1 MHRSLSSRAHISSTN
16 NASAP
21 KRIRLD
27 GLDVQPFGDFAD
39 DDFPD
44 GDLTVEEFDFCL
56 TQVATAT
63 LAQPQAGNVVSSTI
77 HKGATGKDRQYSLEG
92 QVKLLGRRVELLT
105 RELHSERLSK
115 REELKAQADLHSKE
129 LKQLKSQAELKEG
142 ELRSV
147 VSRQTALEEK
157 LHCRGVETR
166 HRQVVDAGTSLTL
179 NDADVPGSVKA
190 WDTRPTSAVAAAQR
204 NLPNVPTWSG
214 HQHAL
219 CTVGSDSRTPTHI
232 DVIRDYVREEDRSSD
247 SAAAATLSLHC
258 LDNAISEAAIEASA
272 AGLCVPAEKI
282 ALGST
287 THSETLIFDILA
299 KVARNSDSR
308 LASSSVVT
316 LQHLAESSTAHPCVE
331 ALQKG
336 DYISHLAGSTNV
348 GKEIAIPLLR
358 LVKAALETPGSLTT
372 LCCPA
377 RARGTCLW
385 KLLSKFFEQ
394 EPGVDLLC
402 EGALLAQRALG
413 CEQSCCVC
421 FDEFAGKLV
430 SQFERKLERSQ
441 GSVRHGRQILS
452 CFCVV
457 AQARAWLEQRVRRL
471 VARRRSRVEGIEQ
484 IWSCSEEDASSA
496 TMSSE

>member
-1 MHRSLSSRAHISSTN
+1 MNRNLISRAHISSTN
-16 NASAP
+16 DENAP

-27 GLDVQPFGDFAD
+27 GLDEQPVGDFAD

-44 GDLTVEEFDFCL
+44 GDLTAEEFDFCL
-56 TQVATAT
+56 TQVADAT
-63 LAQPQAGNVVSSTI
+63 LAQPQTSSVVSSTI
-77 HKGATGKDRQYSLEG
+77 HNGVTGKDLQYRLEG
-92 QVKLLGRRVELLT
+92 QVQLLGRRVASLT

-129 LKQLKSQAELKEG
+129 LKQLKSQIEFKEG

-147 VSRQTALEEK
+147 VSRQASLEEK
-157 LHCRGVETR
+157 LRGHGVETR
-166 HRQVVDAGTSLTL
+166 HRQVVDAGTSTTL
-179 NDADVPGSVKA
+179 NDADAPGSVKT
-190 WDTRPTSAVAAAQR
+190 WDTRPTSAVTTARR
-204 NLPNVPTWSG
+204 NLPNVATWLG

-219 CTVGSDSRTPTHI
+219 CPVGSNPSTPTHI
-232 DVIRDYVREEDRSSD
+232 DVIRDYVREEGRSSD
-247 SAAAATLSLHC
+247 SAAAATLSLRC
-258 LDNAISEAAIEASA
+258 LDDAISEAAIEASA
-272 AGLCVPAEKI
+272 AGLRIPAEKI

-287 THSETLIFDILA
+287 RHSETSIFDVLA

-308 LASSSVVT
+308 LASMSVVA

-331 ALQKG
+331 VFRKG

-358 LVKAALETPGSLTT
+358 LVKVALEAPDSLTA
-372 LCCPA
+372 LCCPTQ
-377 RARGTCLW
+377 ARGTCLW
-385 KLLSKFFEQ
+385 KLLSKPFEQ

-413 CEQSCCVC
+413 CKQACCVC

-430 SQFERKLERSQ
+430 AQFGRKLERSQ
-441 GSVRHGRQILS
+441 RSVQHWRQILS

-457 AQARAWLEQRVRRL
+457 AQARARLRQRVRRL
-471 VARRRSRVEGIEQ
+471 VAQCCSQDEGIEQ
-484 IWSCSEEDASSA
+484 VWLCFEEDATSA
-496 TMSSE
+496 AVPFE